1 LPATAGKAAIFGAT
15 MKNCPQCG
23 QARQGEEYKCPSCGV
38 FYSQLDELLFEQQ
51 ERLERDTWKGAL
63 KRILA
68 ADDRKQAMKDELKL
82 LWHNTPLKTKITLWT
97 IVAFIFM
104 LVVVPVIA

>member
-1 LPATAGKAAIFGAT
+1 

-23 QARQGEEYKCPSCGV
+23 QARQGEAYKCPSCDV
-38 FYSQLDELLFEQQ
+38 FYSQLDELLFEEQ
-51 ERLERDTWKGAL
+51 ERQERNTWKGAL
-63 KRILA
+63 KRIYA
-68 ADDRKQAMKDELKL
+68 ADDRKQAVTDELKRV
-82 LWHNTPLKTKITLWT
+82 WNDTPLKTKITLWT